1 MSVGGSYLGF
11 SSSLNLNLQRLNTKV
26 SSSSTFGSLLTEI
39 TVGSKVIKDNNGPW
53 HIPSNDNNIP
63 EPTNIKLYSI
73 SIVCND
79 IGFWKNVSYDLSN
92 TQEIEYLMQNRC
104 QHLKNALRT
113 YAKHLSLSIT
123 PGIYIVLLSV

>member
-1 MSVGGSYLGF
+1 MSVGGSYSGF
-11 SSSLNLNLQRLNTKV
+11 HASLNLNLQRLNTKI

-39 TVGSKVIKDNNGPW
+39 TVGSKVIKDNNGRW

-73 SIVCND
+73 SIVCNN
-79 IGFWKNVSYDLSN
+79 IGFWKNIANNLRN
-92 TQEIEYLMQNRC
+92 THQIQRFMQNRC
-104 QHLKNALRT
+104 RHLKNALRT

-123 PGIYIVLLSV
+123 PGMYNVLLSV